1 MTIIRMELPV
11 EDTSRIE
18 ATIPDPMSINNCKN
32 EYRSLLTL
40 TIRESGSVNIRVLK
54 NAALGSTNYGP
65 LVDKKV
71 LITYDTGEGAT
82 CEVSGADTQLLI
94 PSA

>member
-1 MTIIRMELPV
+1 M
-11 EDTSRIE
+11 
-18 ATIPDPMSINNCKN
+18 
-32 EYRSLLTL
+32 
-40 TIRESGSVNIRVLK
+40 NIRVLK